1 MMERREVEE
10 MVGEAGTNAVVE
22 TAMID
27 AMKSFIMMVGK
38 LLVDQSSEVL
48 CELGSTMNFM
58 TKEEQW
64 IIQLCSI
71 VYLCHHFGVTLMFLA
86 CSNAMLQMLHHDGD
100 VPRRSPPKRG

>member
-10 MVGEAGTNAVVE
+10 MVEMAGEAGTNAVVE

-27 AMKSFIMMVGK
+27 AMRSFIMIRCRQEV
-38 LLVDQSSEVL
+38 LLVDQSSEML

-64 IIQLCSI
+64 IIQLCSF

-86 CSNAMLQMLHHDGD
+86 QH
-100 VPRRSPPKRG
+100 